1 MYTRLHHTGYTWLY
15 RLRAPWLQT
24 SGSNETESQML
35 FPFVQVISNAVYH
48 PSALQGLPPKAEFA
62 RIVYKAEYLLK
73 KKKKKES
80 TMIIVLRC

>member
-1 MYTRLHHTGYTWLY
+1 
-15 RLRAPWLQT
+15 
-24 SGSNETESQML
+24 ML

-73 KKKKKES
+73 KKKGKHNDYC
-80 TMIIVLRC
+80 T